1 MASSTS
7 PTFAAQIVPDE
18 LHDGQPAR
26 PGCDSAAKIMA
37 PDTEL
42 NTTLPDNRDST
53 QHTSPEP
60 LRVLQKNDDDNDG
73 SHAPAAPN
81 REPDGRADENDKDPE
96 SSGHDPIGTN
106 LPLVVADSNPL
117 RPQPPYLADTHP
129 TEASVEIL
137 REPTPEMQAQD
148 PPALPATTAD
158 AAQLDAAAAT
168 PDPTQDGSANS
179 ASATSLPLP
188 PFASPPV
195 PPPYWTHSR
204 DGSNERNGFNDN
216 ASFDTTRPA
225 MAVPYTKKPAGAA
238 SMFSSSFSRRLDGS
252 SRGQA
257 PTSSSA
263 SPYSPSTAQRPAA
276 STKQPSSITGGSGS
290 RNHRREA
297 SSSTLD
303 FSANIITLQDNEALD
318 EEEGGESSSGGW
330 NYQPNQTSAFSA
342 NGSASSAYPPAA
354 GWPSP
359 EPSTSNTSGHLGR
372 GGLAVPPTAPAS
384 TTRTASNS
392 SKANRCWARRI
403 DITDHTII
411 GAGGSGSKAALPKMG
426 AFVVWTIRV
435 QTLDDTV
442 GGSGR
447 PPPSS
452 QSPAVAGHSFSVY
465 KRYSEFDTL
474 RQRLVASFP
483 QARGGGALPPLPPKT
498 VLGNFRPEFLEKRR
512 TGLQYFLNCI
522 LLNPEF
528 AGSPILQD
536 FLFS

>member
-1 MASSTS
+1 MASPTS
-7 PTFAAQIVPDE
+7 PAIAAQTVSDE
-18 LHDGQPAR
+18 TPNGQPAR
-26 PGCDSAAKIMA
+26 LACGSAATMMA

-42 NTTLPDNRDST
+42 NTTLPDSRAST
-53 QHTSPEP
+53 QHTSSDP
-60 LRVLQKNDDDNDG
+60 LRNPQRNNNDNDG

-81 REPDGRADENDKDPE
+81 REPDGRLGENDEAPE
-96 SSGHDPIGTN
+96 SSSHDPIGAHSSS
-106 LPLVVADSNPL
+106 LAADSNAL
-117 RPQPPYLADTHP
+117 RSQPPYLADAHP
-129 TEASVEIL
+129 TETNVVGISP
-137 REPTPEMQAQD
+137 EPMPELHAQD
-148 PPALPATTAD
+148 PPASS
-158 AAQLDAAAAT
+158 AAT
-168 PDPTQDGSANS
+168 VDGAQPEATAAVPGPAHDSA
-179 ASATSLPLP
+179 ATLPLP

-204 DGSNERNGFNDN
+204 DGSNEGNGLNEN
-216 ASFDTTRPA
+216 ASFDATRPA
-225 MAVPYTKKPAGAA
+225 MAVLPSTKKPAGGAA
-238 SMFSSSFSRRLDGS
+238 PMFSPPFLRRLDGS
-252 SRGQA
+252 SRGQ
-257 PTSSSA
+257 TSSSA
-263 SPYSPSTAQRPAA
+263 PPFPPSSAQRPAT
-276 STKQPSSITGGSGS
+276 STTQSSSIAGGSDS
-290 RNHRREA
+290 RNHRRET

-303 FSANIITLQDNEALD
+303 FSANMITLQDNEALD
-318 EEEGGESSSGGW
+318 EEEEEGGEISSSGW
-330 NYQPNQTSAFSA
+330 KA
-342 NGSASSAYPPAA
+342 NGSASSAMSPAA

-359 EPSTSNTSGHLGR
+359 GPSSTSSTSG
-372 GGLAVPPTAPAS
+372 LAAPPTASAS
-384 TTRTASNS
+384 ATRKASNS

-435 QTLDDTV
+435 QTLDSITV
-442 GGSGR
+442 AGGGGGGR
-447 PPPSS
+447 SPPSS
-452 QSPAVAGHSFSVY
+452 SQQSPVAGHSFSVY

-498 VLGNFRPEFLEKRR
+498 VLGNFRPDFLEKRR